1 MRALK
6 RGEIPSIGELTSFVV
21 AAQHGSFT
29 RAAGELN
36 LTQGAIS
43 RQIRELEIHLG
54 IRLFERIRQRVVL
67 TDAGKMYLSQ
77 VKKALDD
84 LADATQRVASFS
96 NSTTLNLVALPTFA
110 ARWLVPRLPNFQRVN
125 PKIMVHIT
133 ARQAPI
139 DSALEPFD
147 AAVFHGAMY
156 WPGTISHYLM
166 DEDFVAVCS
175 PKLNARRA
183 IKTPADVVEFPL
195 LHKMGKPNRWA
206 AWMAEVGIA
215 PDGLLNGHAYQNF
228 AMVAQAAVAG
238 LGIALLPH
246 YLVED
251 DIATKR
257 LEIVAAEF
265 VGMTTSYYLI
275 LPETRASASAVQA
288 FAKWLTAEARIFNSR
303 GGRRVR
309 SKKQAERRPNG
320 ANRIN
325 KILLEAGDAV
335 QSRTPA

>member
-6 RGEIPSIGELTSFVV
+6 RGEIPSIGELTSFVA

-67 TDAGKMYLSQ
+67 TDAGKTYLAQ

-133 ARQAPI
+133 ARQGARPPALRRGAP
-139 DSALEPFD
+139 SAR
-147 AAVFHGAMY
+147 H
-156 WPGTISHYLM
+156 
-166 DEDFVAVCS
+166 
-175 PKLNARRA
+175 RA
-183 IKTPADVVEFPL
+183 Q
-195 LHKMGKPNRWA
+195 H
-206 AWMAEVGIA
+206 
-215 PDGLLNGHAYQNF
+215 
-228 AMVAQAAVAG
+228 
-238 LGIALLPH
+238 
-246 YLVED
+246 
-251 DIATKR
+251 
-257 LEIVAAEF
+257 
-265 VGMTTSYYLI
+265 
-275 LPETRASASAVQA
+275 
-288 FAKWLTAEARIFNSR
+288 
-303 GGRRVR
+303 
-309 SKKQAERRPNG
+309 
-320 ANRIN
+320 
-325 KILLEAGDAV
+325 
-335 QSRTPA
+335 

>member
-1 MRALK
+1 MK
-6 RGEIPSIGELTSFVV
+6 RGEIPSIGELTSFVA

-77 VKKALDD
+77 VKKAFDD

-139 DSALEPFD
+139 ELALEPFD
-147 AAVFHGAMY
+147 AAVFHGASH
-156 WPGTISHYLM
+156 WPGTISQYLM
-166 DEDFVAVCS
+166 DEDIVAVCS

-183 IKTPADVVEFPL
+183 IKAPADLVEFPL

-206 AWMAEVGIA
+206 GWMADVGIA
-215 PDGLLNGHAYQNF
+215 SDGLLHGHAYQNF

-251 DIATKR
+251 DIAAKR
-257 LEIVAAEF
+257 LDD
-265 VGMTTSYYLI
+265 
-275 LPETRASASAVQA
+275 R
-288 FAKWLTAEARIFNSR
+288 R
-303 GGRRVR
+303 RRVR
-309 SKKQAERRPNG
+309 RHDHLVLSDPAGNPRQRQRGSGLRQMADCRSTHLQCARRPARGEQKTGGTSAERCARY
-320 ANRIN
+320 
-325 KILLEAGDAV
+325 E
-335 QSRTPA
+335 

>member
-1 MRALK
+1 MK
-6 RGEIPSIGELTSFVV
+6 RGEIPSIGELTSFVA

-43 RQIRELEIHLG
+43 RQIRELETHLG

-84 LADATQRVASFS
+84 LADATLRVASFS

-125 PKIMVHIT
+125 PKIMIHIT

-147 AAVFHGAMY
+147 AAVFHGASH

-166 DEDFVAVCS
+166 DD
-175 PKLNARRA
+175 
-183 IKTPADVVEFPL
+183 
-195 LHKMGKPNRWA
+195 
-206 AWMAEVGIA
+206 
-215 PDGLLNGHAYQNF
+215 
-228 AMVAQAAVAG
+228 
-238 LGIALLPH
+238 
-246 YLVED
+246 
-251 DIATKR
+251 
-257 LEIVAAEF
+257 
-265 VGMTTSYYLI
+265 
-275 LPETRASASAVQA
+275 
-288 FAKWLTAEARIFNSR
+288 
-303 GGRRVR
+303 R
-309 SKKQAERRPNG
+309 SEERR
-320 ANRIN
+320 
-325 KILLEAGDAV
+325 
-335 QSRTPA
+335 

>member
-1 MRALK
+1 LK
-6 RGEIPSIGELTSFVV
+6 RGEIPSIGELTSFVA

-67 TDAGKMYLSQ
+67 TDAGKTYLAQ

-147 AAVFHGAMY
+147 AAVFHGASH
-156 WPGTISHYLM
+156 WPGTISQYLM
-166 DEDFVAVCS
+166 DEDIVAVCS
-175 PKLNARRA
+175 SKLNARRA
-183 IKTPADVVEFPL
+183 IKTPADLVEFPL
-195 LHKMGKPNRWA
+195 LHKMGKHNRWA
-206 AWMAEVGIA
+206 EWLADVGIA
-215 PDGLLNGHAYQNF
+215 SDCCT
-228 AMVAQAAVAG
+228 
-238 LGIALLPH
+238 
-246 YLVED
+246 
-251 DIATKR
+251 ATPIR
-257 LEIVAAEF
+257 
-265 VGMTTSYYLI
+265 I
-275 LPETRASASAVQA
+275 LPWSPKPPWPGWASRCCRTIWSKTISPPKGWRSSPASSST
-288 FAKWLTAEARIFNSR
+288 WPPRI
-303 GGRRVR
+303 
-309 SKKQAERRPNG
+309 
-320 ANRIN
+320 I
-325 KILLEAGDAV
+325 
-335 QSRTPA
+335 

>member
-1 MRALK
+1 LK

-43 RQIRELEIHLG
+43 RQIRELETHLG

-67 TDAGKMYLSQ
+67 TDAGKMYLAQ
-77 VKKALDD
+77 VKKALDE
-84 LADATQRVASFS
+84 LADATARVASFS
-96 NSTTLNLVALPTFA
+96 NSTTLHLVALPTFA
-110 ARWLVPRLPNFQRVN
+110 ARWLVPRLPNFQRMN

-147 AAVFHGAMY
+147 AAVFHGASH
-156 WPGTISHYLM
+156 WPGAISQYLM
-166 DEDFVAVCS
+166 DEDIVAVCS
-175 PKLNARRA
+175 PKFNARRA

-206 AWMAEVGIA
+206 EWMAEVGIA
-215 PDGLLNGHAYQNF
+215 PDGLLNGHAYQNL
-228 AMVAQAAVAG
+228 AMIAEAALAG

-251 DIATKR
+251 DVAAKR
-257 LEIVAAEF
+257 LEIVADDF
-265 VGMTTSYYLI
+265 FDITTSYYLI

-288 FAKWLTAEARIFNSR
+288 FAKWLTAEARIFNAR
-303 GGRRVR
+303 GGRRVAR
-309 SKKQAERRPNG
+309 KKQAERRPHG
-320 ANRIN
+320 AAKLN
-325 KILLEAGDAV
+325 KIPLEPGDVARA
-335 QSRTPA
+335 RTTT